1 MTIALR
7 LNPWFRQGAIALI
20 ALVVLTVFLAPNTN
34 RGGGST
40 YSRAPGGYGAWYTY
54 MQAQGTPL
62 QRWQKSNAELQE
74 LQDVEGERSPVT
86 LVQINGRPT
95 GYGLSLEQETWVN
108 QGNRLIILGVPSP
121 VTDAPFSTQQPT
133 DAGMV
138 KIDTGRRLEPS
149 ATNKIVLGDGFG
161 AIGLRRAIGEGEWI
175 VFNTPHLA
183 ANAYQDEPGNFA
195 FLASVVAAEGESL
208 WVDEY
213 IHGYKDADVITAE
226 VGQHW
231 FDYLLSTP
239 IRLILMQLAIL
250 LALLIW
256 AGNRRFGFP
265 LPLVTATSNN
275 SRAYIEA
282 LATVLQKAESHPFV
296 IETVG
301 KAEQLRLQ
309 RALGMGSEPLEPAA
323 LLQAWVEQTG
333 RPSIELERV
342 FRPYWQPQ
350 SLNSQQLKDWIS
362 AIQHLHSTLPIS

>member
-1 MTIALR
+1 MTVLLR
-7 LNPWFRQGAIALI
+7 FNSWIRRGAIALI

-40 YSRAPGGYGAWYTY
+40 YSRAPDGYGAWYAY
-54 MQAQGTPL
+54 MDAQGTPL
-62 QRWQKSNAELQE
+62 QRWQQSFDELME
-74 LQDVEGERSPVT
+74 PGGGRSPMT
-86 LVQINGRPT
+86 LVQINSRPT
-95 GYGLSLEQETWVN
+95 WSGLDLEQETWVK
-108 QGNRLIILGVPSP
+108 QGNRLVILGVPAP
-121 VTDAPFSTQQPT
+121 VTDAPFTTQHPT
-133 DAGMV
+133 GVGMV
-138 KIDTGRRLEPS
+138 KIQTGRRLEPD
-149 ATNKIVLGDGFG
+149 ATNEIVLGDEFG
-161 AIGLRRAIGEGEWI
+161 AIGLRRALGEGEWI
-175 VFNTPHLA
+175 GFNTPHLA

-195 FLASVVAAEGESL
+195 FLASVVAAEGYSL

-231 FDYLLSTP
+231 FDYLLATP

-256 AGNRRFGFP
+256 AGNRRFGSP

-309 RALGMGSEPLEPAA
+309 RALGLGSEPLEPPT

-333 RPSIELERV
+333 RPSIEVERV
-342 FRPYWQPQ
+342 FRPYWQQQ

-362 AIQHLHSTLPIS
+362 ALQHLHLTLPIS